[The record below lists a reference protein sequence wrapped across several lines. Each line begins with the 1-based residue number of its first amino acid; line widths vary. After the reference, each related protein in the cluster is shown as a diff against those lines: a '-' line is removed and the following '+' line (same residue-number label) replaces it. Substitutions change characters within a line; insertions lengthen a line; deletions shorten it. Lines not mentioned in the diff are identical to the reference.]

1 MNLSKGNRFNID
13 SEVGFKIKKEHRKSQ
28 NTNNSSKQ
36 FFEIIAVGSGLGF
49 TIVIPII
56 GGVILG
62 RYIDYKYNIAP
73 IFTLSLLFLGMIIA
87 FISIFKILK
96 DYKN

>member
-1 MNLSKGNRFNID
+1 MNLSKGKRFNID
-13 SEVGFKIKKEHRKSQ
+13 SEVGLKIRKEHKKS
-28 NTNNSSKQ
+28 Q

-87 FISIFKILK
+87 FISIFKIFK